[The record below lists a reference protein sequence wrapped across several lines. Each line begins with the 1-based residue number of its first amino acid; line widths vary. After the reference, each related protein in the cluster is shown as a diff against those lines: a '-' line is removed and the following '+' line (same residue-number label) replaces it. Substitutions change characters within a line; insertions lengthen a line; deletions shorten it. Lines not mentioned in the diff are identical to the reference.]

1 MRIIFMGSSEFSV
14 PALERLAAQYNVVAV
29 YTKEPKP
36 SGRGMKLR
44 KTPLHQKAD
53 MLGLDVLTPKNFKND
68 AVLEEYLSI
77 QADMVIVAAYGIILP
92 KLVLDVPKY
101 GALNIH
107 GSLLPRWRG
116 AAPIHRAIMAGDKE
130 IGVGIMK
137 MSEGLD
143 EGDVYA
149 NWSMP
154 VTSDLTTGI
163 AHDRLALEGSRLLI
177 DVIEKIKN
185 DTISAVPQP
194 KEGVIYAHK
203 ITKNE
208 CEIDWTQNS
217 QDIIRFIHGLNPFP
231 SAFCYIEGVRYKIHK
246 AIIGDEEDDIKSA
259 FSLKTGDGII
269 HLQEIQ
275 AEGKKRQILF

>member
-1 MRIIFMGSSEFSV
+1 MRIIFMGSSEFAV
-14 PALERLAAQYNVVAV
+14 PALEKLAEKHEVVAV

-53 MLGLDVLTPKNFKND
+53 QLGLKVLTPKNFKNSETI
-68 AVLEEYLSI
+68 EEYCAF
-77 QADMVIVAAYGIILP
+77 QADMTIVAAYGLILP
-92 KLVLDVPKY
+92 KSVLDAPQY

-149 NWSMP
+149 NWSMDI
-154 VTSDLTTGI
+154 TSDLTTGI
-163 AHDRLALEGSRLLI
+163 AHDRLASEGAILLM

-185 DTISAVPQP
+185 DTIIAVPQP
-194 KEGVIYAHK
+194 LEGITYAHK
-203 ITKNE
+203 ILKNE
-208 CEIDWTQNS
+208 CEIDWNQNS
-217 QDIIRFIHGLNPFP
+217 QDILRFINGLNPFP
-231 SAFCYIEGVRYKIHK
+231 SAFCYIDNVRYKVHK
-246 AIIGDEEDDIKSA
+246 AIIGEEHHLGDD
-259 FSLKTGDGII
+259 FTFKTLDGVLR
-269 HLQEIQ
+269 LQEIQ
-275 AEGKKRQILF
+275 AGGKKRQKLF